1 MPWMLRRGG
10 HLPQWWTSGS
20 WMSRCWTP
28 ISVSRHPNSS
38 TRQYFS
44 PPKKKQINVTDIFFL
59 QNITNSLLTTLLLF
73 PYPFCVRYAA
83 FTSFSD
89 YFIPKLHT
97 NILATI
103 SSISS
108 SGTFLIFFYLCLY
121 MYSDIAPPLPPRWT
135 GLSWWPGPDWSARR
149 TPPCSGLCSSPGR
162 LWSCSPP
169 PPSAGSPGPVSL
181 GPSVRSSVDR
191 SSSACQ
197 RN

>member
-1 MPWMLRRGG
+1 MPWMLRRGA

-28 ISVSRHPNSS
+28 ISVSHHPNSS

-59 QNITNSLLTTLLLF
+59 QNITNSLLTTLF
-73 PYPFCVRYAA
+73 FSYPYCVRYAA

-97 NILATI
+97 NIFATI

-108 SGTFLIFFYLCLY
+108 SGTFLVFFLF
-121 MYSDIAPPLPPRWT
+121 MSVHVFRYSPTFASTL
-135 GLSWWPGPDWSARR
+135 
-149 TPPCSGLCSSPGR
+149 
-162 LWSCSPP
+162 
-169 PPSAGSPGPVSL
+169 
-181 GPSVRSSVDR
+181 DR
-191 SSSACQ
+191 SVLMAWAWLISKAYSSL
-197 RN
+197 